1 MLFMAIEHFKN
12 QDARAVYRR
21 LRDEGRGVPEGLRYV
36 DSWVE
41 ATFGRCFQLMEC
53 EDARLLQQWVA
64 FWSDLVEF
72 EIVPVVPS
80 AQTREAVEPLLEQRA
95 ASAPAS

>member
-1 MLFMAIEHFKN
+1 
-12 QDARAVYRR
+12 
-21 LRDEGRGVPEGLRYV
+21 
-36 DSWVE
+36 
-41 ATFGRCFQLMEC
+41 
-53 EDARLLQQWVA
+53 VA

-95 ASAPAS
+95 AGAATATSA